1 MTNSDIFKLAKA
13 AGLIFDVPPA
23 TSEPLDHHIRA
34 ITLFAESVK
43 EMEQDRCVDA
53 CGEVEGP
60 IGDFSFYEGVRA
72 CVDKIL
78 MIKEE

>member
-1 MTNSDIFKLAKA
+1 MNHDEVLRLAKA

-23 TSEPLDHHIRA
+23 TAPPTDRHMQA
-34 ITLFAESVK
+34 IMLFAEGVAAA
-43 EMEQDRCVDA
+43 EQDRCIDA
-53 CGEVEGP
+53 CGRVHGP

-78 MIKEE
+78 LIEEK